1 MNNDESLDNGTGN
14 IGNAGNRNYSPQKYP
29 EKMPNYSPST
39 SYNYGH
45 HGGYGGMQQHPR
57 RRADRFKRESLN
69 LNDKVV
75 KQNDLIIRLLKE
87 IRDRLP
93 LPPNQEQQLPQAAEN
108 IAPVQDA
115 AQDVSQDTSQ
125 DAAED
130 APESQTFGE
139 EDGQTTEFSA

>member
-45 HGGYGGMQQHPR
+45 HGGYSGMQQHPR

-75 KQNDLIIRLLKE
+75 RQNDVIIRLLKE

-93 LPPNQEQQLPQAAEN
+93 PAAIAPAPAPAPEEISSSAPPASETDIPMQEGDNKDENSEQQQQSP
-108 IAPVQDA
+108 AP
-115 AQDVSQDTSQ
+115 
-125 DAAED
+125 
-130 APESQTFGE
+130 APGL
-139 EDGQTTEFSA
+139 